1 MHPAMVG
8 TVVVGDGTGT
18 SDGVRAQL
26 SAESWLRLGLVALL
40 GGAGFVAAM
49 RPAFRRS

>member
-1 MHPAMVG
+1 MVG

-18 SDGVRAQL
+18 GDGVRAQL
-26 SAESWLRLGLVALL
+26 SAESVLRLGLVALL
-40 GGAGFVAAM
+40 VAAGGAGFVAAM